1 MAEKE
6 PGQEGQGESGP
17 GPEHCL
23 WSGEERGTE
32 RKLLC

>member
-6 PGQEGQGESGP
+6 PGQEGQGESVP
-17 GPEHCL
+17 GSEHGM

-32 RKLLC
+32 RRLLC